1 MPPARLAG
9 FALVWVALIIF
20 TVDGIRGA
28 RQMRVERTVAD
39 PTAATVEP
47 ATALPPR

>member
-9 FALVWVALIIF
+9 FCLVWVALIIF
-20 TVDGIRGA
+20 TVDALRQAGKGA
-28 RQMRVERTVAD
+28 VTG

-47 ATALPPR
+47 ITALPPR

>member
-1 MPPARLAG
+1 MVHHLKVDG
-9 FALVWVALIIF
+9 FLIALIIF
-20 TVDGIRGA
+20 TVDGIRKA
-28 RQMRVERTVAD
+28 RQAKVERTAAD